1 MFPSAFKLC
10 IIAGGASESMLAV
23 ADTLALAAVAVALC
37 DDGPA
42 RRHCPAHCP
51 LGYLACFVSNI
62 VRSLLLHSGSV
73 DAAVADVLS
82 RWAWQG
88 IAAKAR
94 SVHPALFKARSVTL
108 SSPGITALGDSARRA
123 RINMDLLGT
132 PPPLLFMIFSAKSVF
147 ID

>member
-94 SVHPALFKARSVTL
+94 SVHPALFKALLPGHHRPRRL
-108 SSPGITALGDSARRA
+108 RPPRAHQHGSPWHPS
-123 RINMDLLGT
+123 
-132 PPPLLFMIFSAKSVF
+132 PPPFHDFFGQIGFH
-147 ID
+147 